1 MADGEIANL
10 LADVRAEPAKY
21 NKPSDTVLGAIF
33 GHVVKTGPPEPSEI
47 HWFCSKASETLRE
60 AATFL
65 IRLFAYNSPLVET
78 WKAQYSLCV
87 NECVQCALGVEI
99 AKTRARSVYM
109 SSFPPDTL
117 VNFFKLLEDWELSNV
132 ISELCQRNILSGQNV
147 VASPTLYGVPVG
159 LTYRMVANMV
169 VFRDP
174 RIRAVLEKCYASI
187 PLDNWPTDPLP
198 AGMLA
203 LLVDENDALREWAE
217 ERYSALKQKP
227 IPPDNLTFAHTS
239 VAETIFKAL
248 ANDSAS
254 SSQGAS
260 AAPIRSDIEV
270 YWSGILKIV
279 ALMDPELLLHHQRLR
294 VDIRRT
300 VLGHLSDN
308 GPHLHLVL
316 NTFILLLGRLKE
328 KIWQGEGPEYPQVIF
343 DSIKDNPAYVE
354 GMSKALSTSRE
365 AAGPYIKWYQPF
377 LVTVEQT
384 PVYGEVIAKMAGLL
398 CEELQHPRFQDA
410 APATIAI
417 AAQILE
423 KLVRRHPQTHA
434 AAVASAIDIH
444 VAKLSQVALAA
455 SFDNDKWAL
464 ARKTSR
470 SLLFSVMKVDA
481 RTVLAA
487 FDGVYHALAEVSRK
501 TPVKTIIV
509 KHTSREMLWKTI
521 CQAVDSRDQDAF
533 AELLNIAYEIAHVD
547 IPTKKAYQD
556 VFNATRPT
564 ESASPKMALEDVSKS
579 LQIMHDS
586 ISGALGRY
594 VEDNSATSALALLRR
609 ESITQHVVSMM
620 MSPVEALHT
629 GAKDLVGVAFDVD
642 VRSECFRA
650 LFKELPDPAFSGALR
665 HLEMFM
671 SFVNKPPEACSLA
684 KMLVRCFT
692 DIIEVLCESPGG
704 LLRSASYAPAS
715 SHSLR
720 RDIPK
725 LWEGMAGSLKY
736 IFRRTPTW
744 ARWFE
749 NEAMTEWMRDALIFG
764 RDMIA
769 QRETFEGAAA
779 ADKDAKAADRKF
791 KAKVGQKML
800 QDMQPVLL
808 DLTKWL
814 RLTDEELLHQTFS
827 FLQSLLSMFESADVR
842 PEEETRQKLDHFVRD
857 ALNARDPAKRAGMS
871 ERELRNG
878 ETRLNNV
885 RLKQLQDSLAAFD
898 EEEVEI
904 VEPPK
909 RPSPAPA
916 QAKPAKKEQ
925 QSRLTGFISRDSKP
939 STSAPPKPSK
949 PLARPAPSTVQPPA
963 KKAKVSH
970 RFSEEEQKKID
981 EDVPMPKM
989 RRAGAVEPQTKS
1001 ALKNLKFR
1009 RKDEGRAASTSSA
1022 PITEEDDSDEDDDGL
1037 KDLVKAERKRQPT
1050 KKPEPRGIK
1059 LLDVPQIDGHIERKL
1074 RRGEEDRRRAMRAG
1088 PPDFSRLHAELLSWD
1103 YDHMGD
1109 EPPGFDGRL
1118 QPVPDRFDN
1127 FQHYDRVF
1135 SPLLLFECW
1144 AQLQQSKNDVM
1155 VTENLPC
1162 TISSRAYTDRW
1173 IDLEVTITRAEDM
1186 REFYLAETDI
1196 VLLRKVD
1203 TRQPLL
1209 AKVQSSV
1216 TPASN
1221 MIATLRCSGAA
1232 GVKPE
1237 NGTAWEMSK
1246 VMSLS
1251 TIHRE
1256 YTALVQVPYY
1266 DLPGNILR
1274 PNLDNSPS
1282 ISGAEVQRMQERY
1295 SVNEPQAVAI
1305 TKSIH
1310 TKGFSLIQGPP
1321 GTGKT
1326 STICGLVSAY
1336 LYEANRRITR
1346 PMENDPNQPR
1356 ILLCAPSNAAI
1367 DEVAFRLK
1375 CSPAAIAGKLNV
1387 VRIGAEKA
1395 IGDAVKDITLDSLA
1409 DKKLNVSTTNTE
1421 NVEGELSSLFRE
1433 LNAAKHEI
1441 NAKQK
1446 ELAQIVDNSARA
1458 QTLSDELRM
1467 LKSRR
1472 HQVSKQVDQMKE
1484 VQKNNRRTMDASRR
1498 KARRDVLEEA
1508 HVVCSTL
1515 SGAGHESLNESEF
1528 QMIIID
1534 EAAQAIELS
1543 SLIPFKFSCSH
1554 CVLVGDEKQLPPT
1567 VISMQATKFR
1577 YNQSLFVRL
1586 QRQSPNAVNLLSI
1599 QYRMHPSISALP
1611 SKVFYDSRL
1620 KDGPDM
1626 EAKTKQPW
1634 QFDPKFGAYR
1644 FFNVFRG
1651 VEDRAGAKSSKN
1663 IAECEVAIALY
1674 SRLVTQFSS
1683 SGDFAAK
1690 VGIIAGYKGQIVELR
1705 RRFENRFGRDIT
1717 KKIAFNTVDGFQG
1730 QEKDVIIFSCVR
1742 AGTQTTNIGFMS
1754 DTRRMNVALTRAK
1767 SSLFILGH
1775 ADTLSRSDETWKQ
1788 IVADAK
1794 ERKLMTDVDV
1804 SYFTAPITQTS
1815 VPKTPTKKAAPRSRV
1830 TSQNAA
1836 SAPPPANL
1844 MTPTALKKSS
1854 SKKDL
1859 SEAAAKPASRKDKTN
1874 DQPVASSSYSVAPQP
1889 APNPAPPAP
1898 PRAGEKRRD
1907 NGAPPHKPPAKKKKG
1922 GPSLFMPKN
1931 SNKGIQVQRKNG

>member
-1 MADGEIANL
+1 MADGEIANI
-10 LADVRAEPAKY
+10 LADVRADPAKY
-21 NKPSDTVLGAIF
+21 NKPSETILGAIY
-33 GHVVKTGPPEPSEI
+33 GYVVKTGPPELSHI
-47 HWFCSKASETLRE
+47 HWFCSSASETLRE

-78 WKAQYSLCV
+78 WKSQYCSCV
-87 NECVQCALGVEI
+87 NECAHCALGVEV
-99 AKTRARSVYM
+99 AKTRARSIYM

-117 VNFFKLLEDWELSNV
+117 IGFFKLLEEWELSNIV
-132 ISELCQRNILSGQNV
+132 SVLCQRNVLKGQDV
-147 VASPTLYGVPVG
+147 VPSPTLYGVPVG
-159 LTYRMVANMV
+159 LTYRMLANIC

-174 RIRAVLEKCYASI
+174 RIRTVLEKCHASI
-187 PLDNWPTDPLP
+187 PVDKWPTDPIP
-198 AGMLA
+198 AGMMS
-203 LLVDENDALREWAE
+203 LLVDENAALREWAE

-227 IPPDNLTFAHTS
+227 IPPANLTFAHTAA
-239 VAETIFKAL
+239 AETIFKSL
-248 ANDSAS
+248 ANDTSGSNGTAT
-254 SSQGAS
+254 
-260 AAPIRSDIEV
+260 APIRSDVAV
-270 YWSGILKIV
+270 YWGGILKIV
-279 ALMDPELLLHHQRLR
+279 ALLDPDLLLHHQRLR

-354 GMSKALSTSRE
+354 GMSKALLTSRE
-365 AAGPYIKWYQPF
+365 AAGPYIKWFQPF
-377 LVTVEQT
+377 LVTVEPMT
-384 PVYGEVIAKMAGLL
+384 VFGEVIAKMAGLL

-410 APATIAI
+410 APAVIAV

-423 KLVRRHPQTHA
+423 KQVRRHSQTHPT
-434 AAVASAIDIH
+434 AVASALDIH
-444 VAKLSQVALAA
+444 VGRLASVAFVS

-470 SLLFSVMKVDA
+470 SLLFNALRADAKV
-481 RTVLAA
+481 VLSS
-487 FDGVYHALAEVSRK
+487 FDGVYGALAEVSRK
-501 TPVKTIIV
+501 VPVKAVIP
-509 KHTSREMLWKTI
+509 KHTVREVLWKTV
-521 CQAVDSRDQDAF
+521 CQSLDSRDQDAF
-533 AELLNIAYEIAHVD
+533 AELLSIAYDIAHVD
-547 IPTKKAYQD
+547 IPTMKAYQD
-556 VFNATRPT
+556 VFTATLPPQ
-564 ESASPKMALEDVSKS
+564 SASPKAALDDVARS
-579 LQIMHDS
+579 LSVIHGC
-586 ISGALGRY
+586 ISGALARY
-594 VEDNSATSALALLRR
+594 VEDNSATAALVLLRR
-609 ESITQHVVSMM
+609 EHITQRVVALM
-620 MSPVEALHT
+620 MSPVEQLHT

-650 LFKELPDPAFSGALR
+650 LFKDIPDPAFAGALQ

-671 SFVNKPPEACSLA
+671 AFVNKPPEACSLA

-704 LLRSASYAPAS
+704 LLRSSAYAPAS
-715 SHSLR
+715 SHTLR

-725 LWEGMAGSLKY
+725 LWEGMAGALKY

-749 NEAMTEWMRDALIFG
+749 NEAMTEWMRDVLIFG

-769 QRETFEGAAA
+769 ERETFESAAA
-779 ADKDAKAADRKF
+779 GDK

-842 PEEETRQKLDHFVRD
+842 PEEETRKKLDSFVRD
-857 ALNARDPAKRAGMS
+857 ALNARDPAKRAKMS
-871 ERELRNG
+871 EKELRNG
-878 ETRLNNV
+878 ENRLNNV

-904 VEPPK
+904 VEPPRK
-909 RPSPAPA
+909 VLPQPSKALSV
-916 QAKPAKKEQ
+916 KKE
-925 QSRLTGFISRDSKP
+925 QSRLTGFVTREAKP
-939 STSAPPKPSK
+939 SAPAVPKPSK
-949 PLARPAPSTVQPPA
+949 PLARPSPSTATVQPPT
-963 KKAKVSH
+963 KKVKVSH
-970 RFSEEEQKKID
+970 RFSEEEQRRID
-981 EDVPMPKM
+981 EDVPMPKA
-989 RRAGAVEPQTKS
+989 RRAAAAEPKA
-1001 ALKNLKFR
+1001 ALKNMHFR
-1009 RKDEGRAASTSSA
+1009 RKDAGPKNEGRAASTASSA
-1022 PITEEDDSDEDDDGL
+1022 PVTEEDDSDDDEQDAL
-1037 KDLVKAERKRQPT
+1037 KDLAHAERRRQPV

-1059 LLDVPQIDGHIERKL
+1059 LLDVPQVDGHIDRRL
-1074 RRGEEDRRRAMRAG
+1074 RRGEEERRRAIRTG

-1109 EPPGFDGRL
+1109 EPPGFEGRL
-1118 QPVPDRFDN
+1118 QPVPDRFED

-1144 AQLQQSKNDVM
+1144 AQLQQSKNDVL
-1155 VTENLPC
+1155 VTENMPC
-1162 TISSRAYTDRW
+1162 TISSRAYVDRW
-1173 IDLEVTITRAEDM
+1173 IDLEVTIVRAEDM

-1203 TRQPLL
+1203 TRVPLL
-1209 AKVQSSV
+1209 AKVQSQV

-1221 MIATLRCSGAA
+1221 MIATLRCSGTA

-1237 NGTAWEMSK
+1237 NGTAWELSK

-1266 DLPGNILR
+1266 QLPGNILR
-1274 PNLDNSPS
+1274 PDLDNSPGINS
-1282 ISGAEVQRMQERY
+1282 AEVQRMQEKY
-1295 SVNEPQAVAI
+1295 SVNEPQALAI

-1310 TKGFSLIQGPP
+1310 THGFSLIQGPP

-1336 LYEANRRITR
+1336 LYEANRRIAV

-1375 CSPAAIAGKLNV
+1375 CSPAAAAGKLNV
-1387 VRIGAEKA
+1387 VRIGAEKV
-1395 IGDAVKDITLDSLA
+1395 ISDAVKEITLDALA

-1421 NVEGELSSLFRE
+1421 NVEGELSNLFRE
-1433 LNAAKHEI
+1433 LSAAKHEI
-1441 NAKQK
+1441 AQKQK
-1446 ELAQIVDNSARA
+1446 EFAQVVDNSARSQA
-1458 QTLSDELRM
+1458 LADELRT

-1498 KARRDVLEEA
+1498 KARRDVLQEA
-1508 HVVCSTL
+1508 HVVCATL

-1586 QRQSPNAVNLLSI
+1586 QRQSPKAVNLLSI
-1599 QYRMHPSISALP
+1599 QYRMHPAISALP

-1644 FFNVFRG
+1644 FFSVFKGR
-1651 VEDRAGAKSSKN
+1651 EDRAGAKSSKN
-1663 IAECEVAIALY
+1663 IAECEVAVALY
-1674 SRLVTQFSS
+1674 SRLVTQFSGT

-1717 KKIAFNTVDGFQG
+1717 KKITFNTVDGFQG

-1742 AGTQTTNIGFMS
+1742 AGAGTQSIGFMS

-1775 ADTLSRSDETWKQ
+1775 ADTLSRSDETWTK

-1794 ERKLMTDVDV
+1794 ERKLLTDVDV
-1804 SYFTAPITQTS
+1804 PYFTAPITQIS
-1815 VPKTPTKKAAPRSRV
+1815 VPKTPTKKPAPRSRV
-1830 TSQNAA
+1830 TSQGTVP
-1836 SAPPPANL
+1836 APAPANL
-1844 MTPTALKKSS
+1844 MTPTALKTSS
-1854 SKKDL
+1854 SQL
-1859 SEAAAKPASRKDKTN
+1859 SVAKAAEE
-1874 DQPVASSSYSVAPQP
+1874 PVASSSTSRP
-1889 APNPAPPAP
+1889 APEPPSGLASAPAAPPVE
-1898 PRAGEKRRD
+1898 GEKRRAT
-1907 NGAPPHKPPAKKKKG
+1907 GPRPPNQPPKKKKG
-1922 GPSLFMPKN
+1922 APSLFMPKN
-1931 SNKGIQVQRKNG
+1931 VSKVQLLLFCA